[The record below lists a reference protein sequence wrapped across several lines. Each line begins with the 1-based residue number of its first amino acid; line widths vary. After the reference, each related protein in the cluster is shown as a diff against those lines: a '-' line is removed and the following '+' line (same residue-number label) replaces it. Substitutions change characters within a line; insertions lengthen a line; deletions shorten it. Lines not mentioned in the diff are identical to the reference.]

1 MKKEQIRLYAV
12 TDRRWL
18 QTETLE
24 EQVEKALKGGIT
36 MLQLREKEMD
46 DAAFLEEAVRI
57 KKLCQAY
64 SVPFIINDRVDIAIR
79 SGADGVHVGQGD
91 MSAAEVRKRLG
102 KDKIVGVTAKTVEQA
117 LLAQEQG
124 ADYIGSG
131 AVFGSGTKSD
141 ARTLDHAI
149 LQEICERVSIPV
161 TAIGGI
167 TAENA
172 KKLSGRGM
180 AGIAVVSAIFAQPDI
195 TEAVRK
201 LKVIA
206 DEICD

>member
-131 AVFGSGTKSD
+131 AVFGSGTKAD
-141 ARTLDHAI
+141 ARTLDHAV

>member
-46 DAAFLEEAVRI
+46 DEAFLEEAVRI

-131 AVFGSGTKSD
+131 AVFGSGTKAD
-141 ARTLDHAI
+141 ARTLDHAV
-149 LQEICERVSIPV
+149 LQEICESVSIPV
-161 TAIGGI
+161 TAIGGL

-195 TEAVRK
+195 KEAVRQ